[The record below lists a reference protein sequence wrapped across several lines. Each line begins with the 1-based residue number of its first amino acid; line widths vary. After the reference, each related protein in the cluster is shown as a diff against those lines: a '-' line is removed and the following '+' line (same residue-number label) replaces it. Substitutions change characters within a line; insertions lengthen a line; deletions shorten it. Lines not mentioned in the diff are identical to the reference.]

1 MFTKK
6 RTYQVLIAI
15 VGIAYCIYSYT
26 LKFSVSQHTDSYI
39 VFPVSIVLLLIFA
52 FMYIK
57 LDKKGDWKQFFF
69 PLLVYKLV
77 FTLQKPH
84 F

>member
-26 LKFSVSQHTDSYI
+26 LKSSVSHYTDSYI
-39 VFPVSIVLLLIFA
+39 VFPISIVLLLFFA
-52 FMYIK
+52 LMYIR
-57 LDKKGDWKQFFF
+57 LDKKGD
-69 PLLVYKLV
+69 
-77 FTLQKPH
+77 
-84 F
+84 